1 MRDNLTLDVQMT
13 SLRWMFIHVSQFT
26 RCPLYVSPFLSSIS
40 CSGARV
46 KCARRKGRRHASVGG
61 TPPNP
66 IAISQ
71 ANAAAHSIAGE
82 TRARA
87 PQREALTIG
96 WPCAAL
102 SKVSGSIVPSVLSLT
117 HAGLGKRH
125 GVCVSRRRVRARGE
139 LEEAASRRISFLFE
153 LQDLKT

>member
-1 MRDNLTLDVQMT
+1 MQ
-13 SLRWMFIHVSQFT
+13 
-26 RCPLYVSPFLSSIS
+26 
-40 CSGARV
+40 GERV
-46 KCARRKGRRHASVGG
+46 GVMRHASEVGK
-61 TPPNP
+61 PPNP

-117 HAGLGKRH
+117 HAGLGKGH
-125 GVCVSRRRVRARGE
+125 GVCV
-139 LEEAASRRISFLFE
+139 AAQS
-153 LQDLKT
+153 

>member
-117 HAGLGKRH
+117 HAGLGRDT
-125 GVCVSRRRVRARGE
+125 VCVSRRRVRGVW
-139 LEEAASRRISFLFE
+139 EEEPRSSLPPQPRFSNPKF
-153 LQDLKT
+153 K